1 MLAWELLKDL
11 KVFQECLKYSFRRG
25 KCEQT
30 EHLVNGL
37 LPMTMQT

>member
-11 KVFQECLKYSFRRG
+11 EHLKYSFRRG

-30 EHLVNGL
+30 EHLLNGL
-37 LPMTMQT
+37 LPMIMQT

>member
-11 KVFQECLKYSFRRG
+11 EHLKYSFRKG

-30 EHLVNGL
+30 EHLLNAL
-37 LPMTMQT
+37 LAMIMQT